1 MRRLFLIVAENSGT
15 CSQWGVTFSTEK
27 GKAKVVKDV
36 AAGEFPVS
44 DYQVA
49 QKIPGRRGKSPSGPT
64 PGKAQAGFVGTL
76 AGSSFYL
83 KGLKN

>member
-1 MRRLFLIVAENSGT
+1 
-15 CSQWGVTFSTEK
+15 
-27 GKAKVVKDV
+27 VKDV

-76 AGSSFYL
+76 AGRSFYL